1 MIAPTEFAKVTS
13 WLSSCKRPLLLTH
26 RRPDGDALGSVAA
39 LSAILRE
46 CFASQ
51 PVAAL
56 FEPFPTRYAML
67 QPLADWKG
75 WTDFAD
81 EAHKCDAV
89 IILDTCSNSQLEPV
103 AAFLTNSPRTL
114 VIDHHATRDE
124 IGTRPGDLR
133 LIDETAAAN
142 ALILAEWAHHEQIP
156 TRPEVATAL
165 FVGIATDCGW
175 FRFSNADSR
184 TLQVASQLADRGVK
198 LDELYAALYQQEPF
212 AKMKLIG
219 LLLCSLELHADG
231 RLATMFLRPADFA
244 KSGADR
250 SMTEDLVNEAGRIGS
265 VECTLLFSDEG
276 TGEIRVNLRSRK
288 FVDVAAIAKSY
299 GGGGHARA
307 AGCRLRGNW
316 DETVPGF
323 IDLVSQ
329 MVRKH
334 EADPS
339 PKR

>member
-13 WLSSCKRPLLLTH
+13 WLTTCKRPLLLTH

-39 LSAILRE
+39 MSAMLRE
-46 CFASQ
+46 RFAAQ
-51 PVAAL
+51 PIAAL

-67 QPLADWKG
+67 HPLADWKV

-89 IILDTCSNSQLEPV
+89 IILDTCSHSQLEPI
-103 AAFLTNSPRTL
+103 AAFLTNSQRTL

-142 ALILAEWAHHEQIP
+142 ALILAEWAIHERLAI
-156 TRPEVATAL
+156 TPETAVAL
-165 FVGIATDCGW
+165 FVGIASDCGW
-175 FRFSNADSR
+175 FRFSNADGR
-184 TLQVASQLADRGVK
+184 TLRVASELAERGVK

-219 LLLCSLELHADG
+219 LLLGSLELHANG
-231 RLATMFLRPADFA
+231 RLATMFLRPSDFVNA
-244 KSGADR
+244 GADR

-316 DETVPGF
+316 DEVVPAF
-323 IDLVSQ
+323 VDCVAQLV
-329 MVRKH
+329 
-334 EADPS
+334 
-339 PKR
+339 